1 MQILGKVLLYV
12 NTFKENF
19 EVLHKGLTIQSPCH
33 THEQR
38 GQLLYLEASLRNTPS
53 SDTRESR
60 DLFSITTVPSWTFLP
75 CLKIWTLTPDQCVS
89 SQTSTEKSLSAAG
102 GSCHR
107 AHSWSYTERK
117 RLQNAPSCVGQLL
130 HTAPFQAQ
138 RPKWKSDRKTKIQR
152 QWMISRKECFLD
164 TARQMPMQANR
175 DCGCDSACKTP
186 AGSSQMKSPHR
197 EWVVGTKSCPEPRA
211 TGI

>member
-1 MQILGKVLLYV
+1 MFKNLNILV
-12 NTFKENF
+12 
-19 EVLHKGLTIQSPCH
+19 
-33 THEQR
+33 
-38 GQLLYLEASLRNTPS
+38 
-53 SDTRESR
+53 
-60 DLFSITTVPSWTFLP
+60 
-75 CLKIWTLTPDQCVS
+75 WTLTPDQCVS

-117 RLQNAPSCVGQLL
+117 RLQNAPSCMGQLL

-138 RPKWKSDRKTKIQR
+138 RPKWKSDRKIKIQR

-197 EWVVGTKSCPEPRA
+197 EWVVGTKSCPEPRSYWHLIA
-211 TGI
+211 AARGKAIFSWHGIECIGHTPG